1 MLGGANKS
9 IIVVATKNEEA
20 ITVEMMSSI
29 TLEGFCTIHA
39 TVICQLILVEALL
52 KAAIRLRNESSNVG
66 LLRDFEGFIYEMNDI
81 EHV

>member
-39 TVICQLILVEALL
+39 KVICQLILVEALL